1 MKSSMKLQYA
11 ESFQMQMPSVFVC
24 MYNLVEVNKKI
35 TQILT
40 ASLKQS
46 LPFVCWYLWSIFET
60 KCWFCLIFLSYKE
73 VTEHSEILLENDND
87 CM

>member
-40 ASLKQS
+40 ANLK
-46 LPFVCWYLWSIFET
+46 T
-60 KCWFCLIFLSYKE
+60 KFTFCLLISLIHFQNKVL
-73 VTEHSEILLENDND
+73 ILFNISIL
-87 CM
+87 

>member
-46 LPFVCWYLWSIFET
+46 LPFVC
-60 KCWFCLIFLSYKE
+60 
-73 VTEHSEILLENDND
+73 
-87 CM
+87 

>member
-40 ASLKQS
+40 ANLKQS
-46 LPFVCWYLWSIFET
+46 LPFVC
-60 KCWFCLIFLSYKE
+60 
-73 VTEHSEILLENDND
+73 
-87 CM
+87 

>member
-11 ESFQMQMPSVFVC
+11 ESFQMQISSVFVC

-40 ASLKQS
+40 ANLKQS
-46 LPFVCWYLWSIFET
+46 YLLSADIFDPFSKQSVDF
-60 KCWFCLIFLSYKE
+60 
-73 VTEHSEILLENDND
+73 V
-87 CM
+87 